1 MMLRDYHVE
10 IFSTLEIVFYI
21 ATRRSKIASRATGR
35 YAATSFD
42 QLLVCPR
49 SWFAIVGVAF
59 FFCPPRL
66 FPVFDRLASLDR
78 PSLLRFPKK
87 VMKKV
92 FTHNLN
98 TLSVYPAIQSNYT
111 EVLGLLVRDFF
122 SILFFFGFFSLPT
135 DRPKIRERIR
145 QQTKKVNGLRGSTS
159 KQHTINLVPRFFS
172 IAWEGKRPWDQG
184 EHTGIYVLGQY
195 SKRYRAS
202 LVLQVK
208 LKFFFFF

>member
-1 MMLRDYHVE
+1 MAVCVMLRDYHVE
-10 IFSTLEIVFYI
+10 IFSTLDIVFYI

-78 PSLLRFPKK
+78 PRLLRFPKK

-122 SILFFFGFFSLPT
+122 SIFFFFFGFFFFT
-135 DRPKIRERIR
+135 DRQTQNQGTHSTANKKSKWPKR
-145 QQTKKVNGLRGSTS
+145 
-159 KQHTINLVPRFFS
+159 
-172 IAWEGKRPWDQG
+172 
-184 EHTGIYVLGQY
+184 
-195 SKRYRAS
+195 
-202 LVLQVK
+202 
-208 LKFFFFF
+208 